1 MLTRFSSIIFI
12 SPVFSRDTEALLH
25 ADQNNKRYSVT
36 IVTQT
41 PVYPRGRDTPLAC
54 RKPAISIRKNT
65 FRFLQKI
72 VSRPPEAS
80 KKKSFPRLTDFY
92 TLAPPAVL
100 YFPRKAVSL
109 YQQTRELEA
118 RFSSRP
124 IRRPVPSP
132 STSLPESFRKLE
144 TDRHFCLTKKPA
156 DERNV

>member
-1 MLTRFSSIIFI
+1 MRAYYFTIIYIIVIFTHTQNRFCHIVILSHKRLYA
-12 SPVFSRDTEALLH
+12 PGGDTLLL
-25 ADQNNKRYSVT
+25 
-36 IVTQT
+36 
-41 PVYPRGRDTPLAC
+41 LAENPQSASG
-54 RKPAISIRKNT
+54 KYVSLPAKD
-65 FRFLQKI
+65 
-72 VSRPPEAS
+72 
-80 KKKSFPRLTDFY
+80 SFPPAGSKQEKKLSRLTDFY

-144 TDRHFCLTKKPA
+144 TDRHFCLTKKTG
-156 DERNV
+156 